1 MPPTNSTSSS
11 NANTEC
17 PITPLRRTSGRE
29 WGLLKCSS
37 VESASHGG
45 RSWFRIRAAVTC
57 EIQAP
62 GDATE
67 SARAAASS
75 SKLQAVGRY
84 SSRLTWATSALRS
97 LLGGTPDAF
106 ADSKVK
112 GADTRL
118 SGRSVRGCMRHC
130 CSKRTGPAEVI
141 HRRANRPTAL
151 EEASVLTRRKVRKRP
166 RPKRRKV
173 RKRPR
178 LKRRKV
184 RTGLQGVYYFGPATV
199 PAEDAATDRSTL
211 RFAPGRLRPW
221 PPPCLREKK
230 MTATLRTTSPAT

>member
-1 MPPTNSTSSS
+1 MRERSPSTVSNGWLRSSNCALGTRMSWSPMQTSSLSDSRLAISSHVRDLLLTRMPPTNSTSSS

-151 EEASVLTRRKVRKRP
+151 EEASVLTRRKVRKRLGSSDE
-166 RPKRRKV
+166 R
-173 RKRPR
+173 
-178 LKRRKV
+178 
-184 RTGLQGVYYFGPATV
+184 
-199 PAEDAATDRSTL
+199 
-211 RFAPGRLRPW
+211 
-221 PPPCLREKK
+221 
-230 MTATLRTTSPAT
+230 